1 MCRGRQKAEKENV
14 IIAHNLFLFLHR
26 NLDVEGVE
34 GKGEA
39 AKDADK
45 NPDAKAGPETF
56 NPGAHGQAGGV
67 KSLTI
72 DKLKHANVEI
82 QIQSDY
88 LSNKC

>member
-1 MCRGRQKAEKENV
+1 MCRGRRKAEKENV
-14 IIAHNLFLFLHR
+14 IILRNISFLHR